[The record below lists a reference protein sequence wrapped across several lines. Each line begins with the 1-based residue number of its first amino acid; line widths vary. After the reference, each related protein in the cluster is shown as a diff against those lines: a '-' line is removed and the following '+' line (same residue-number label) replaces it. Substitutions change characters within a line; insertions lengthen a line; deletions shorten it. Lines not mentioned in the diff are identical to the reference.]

1 MIERTLELCVFACV
15 CGTTRK
21 DFFHALLSFSKNN
34 PKGITTPISFNSKLN
49 KLMMWVDTY
58 LWCFSIIFHFET
70 PKIFLVNNKSNSAFI
85 TMSFDKLSLVTPFI
99 HVHVPSFSLFPGFYF
114 LKGFHPHK
122 NLLLFFDV
130 HFIFCQIFLVLCI
143 LWRRNGDTRNYICY
157 YCSTTD
163 RKWIINYIDSLYKK
177 LCIPISYLQQRQEA
191 WHDITKH
198 MTKVEGVDNTFSINI
213 D

>member
-1 MIERTLELCVFACV
+1 
-15 CGTTRK
+15 
-21 DFFHALLSFSKNN
+21 
-34 PKGITTPISFNSKLN
+34 
-49 KLMMWVDTY
+49 MMWIDNY
-58 LWCFSIIFHFET
+58 LWCFRSFCILRLVTWDMFWINH
-70 PKIFLVNNKSNSAFI
+70 KINGALI
-85 TMSFDKLSLVTPFI
+85 TISFDRLSLGTPFL

>member
-1 MIERTLELCVFACV
+1 MIR
-15 CGTTRK
+15 
-21 DFFHALLSFSKNN
+21 
-34 PKGITTPISFNSKLN
+34 
-49 KLMMWVDTY
+49 
-58 LWCFSIIFHFET
+58 
-70 PKIFLVNNKSNSAFI
+70 KIFLLTVRI
-85 TMSFDKLSLVTPFI
+85 TWACRHYLTLHLATKALNEWVWHFHWLHRSFMCMCL
-99 HVHVPSFSLFPGFYF
+99 HSLFSGFYF

-177 LCIPISYLQQRQEA
+177 LCIPISYLQERQEA
-191 WHDITKH
+191 WHGITKH
-198 MTKVEGVDNTFSINI
+198 MTNDEGVDITFSINI